1 MCREERH
8 RDTEI
13 YWAGVTLILP
23 QSLPLADIAA
33 PFHRNGFEVS
43 IANPAEYAEVEA
55 LARVADRDEIFER
68 LTAHLLSWFVD
79 ENPAGPGF
87 LVVARSSSDQ
97 AVVGHFLFYANT
109 LLIAGRDGGVEAC
122 PSYLYVHLYVA
133 PAFRRLGVFAAMF
146 AFGQTVL
153 ARMGVRFA
161 YTVPNPRSSP
171 GFVKFGV
178 PLLGALPVRMAPAW
192 ASWEALV
199 RFAAPGNAGVDVE
212 RTQVF
217 DGDMVK
223 AAGTRPTTAVRG
235 ARTVDL
241 LAWRFLRRPGT
252 NYGIWRVHRRGTAA
266 GYVVTRVLTIRT
278 HRVLA
283 ICDLALD
290 RLDAGSVAQIVRH
303 VRRGTTEAVDLV
315 MLQGGP
321 REPASRRALLRAG
334 LVHVPDRL
342 LPQPVAV
349 FGGEPAR
356 PGSTSGLPLLHQWE
370 LTPCDWDVF

>member
-1 MCREERH
+1 M
-8 RDTEI
+8 
-13 YWAGVTLILP
+13 TLIP
-23 QSLPLADIAA
+23 PRSLPLTDIAA
-33 PFHRNGFEVS
+33 PFHGNGFDVS
-43 IANPAEYAEVEA
+43 VAGADAYAEVEA
-55 LARVADRDEIFER
+55 LARAANPGEIFEPITAR
-68 LTAHLLSWFVD
+68 LLAWFAD

-87 LVVARSSSDQ
+87 LVVARSSTDR

-109 LLIAGRDGGVEAC
+109 LLIAGRDGGVDAC

-133 PAFRRLGVFAAMF
+133 LPFRRLGVFAAMF
-146 AFGQTVL
+146 ALGQAVL

-171 GFVKFGV
+171 GFVRFGV
-178 PLLGALPVRMAPAW
+178 PLLGTLPVRMAPAW
-192 ASWEALV
+192 TSWDALV
-199 RFAAPGNAGVDVE
+199 RLAAPGSAGVDIE
-212 RTQVF
+212 RTQAF
-217 DGDMVK
+217 DADMVK
-223 AAGTRPTTAVRG
+223 AAGRRPSAAVRG
-235 ARTVDL
+235 ARTADV
-241 LAWRFLRRPGT
+241 LAWRFLRRPAT
-252 NYGIWRVHRRGTAA
+252 EYGIWRVHRRGAAA

-290 RLDAGSVAQIVRH
+290 RLDAGSVAQIVRQ

-321 REPASRRALLRAG
+321 REAAARRALLRAG
-334 LVHVPDRL
+334 LVHVPDRV
-342 LPQPVAV
+342 LPQAVAV

-356 PGSTSGLPLLHQWE
+356 AGSTGGLPLLHEWE

>member
-241 LAWRFLRRPGT
+241 LAWRFLRRPG
-252 NYGIWRVHRRGTAA
+252 YELRHLARASPRHSSRLRGDARADDPDAPRPRDLRSGARPPGCRVGRTDRAPCSARHHRG
-266 GYVVTRVLTIRT
+266 
-278 HRVLA
+278 
-283 ICDLALD
+283 
-290 RLDAGSVAQIVRH
+290 
-303 VRRGTTEAVDLV
+303 
-315 MLQGGP
+315 GGP
-321 REPASRRALLRAG
+321 RDAAGRAPRAG
-334 LVHVPDRL
+334 VPPRTA
-342 LPQPVAV
+342 PRGARAR
-349 FGGEPAR
+349 AR
-356 PGSTSGLPLLHQWE
+356 PPAAAARRSIRRRTGTPRLHE
-370 LTPCDWDVF
+370 RPSASPSVGVDAV